1 MQIGAAPI
9 EWQTE
14 YPTVL
19 AQAKTD
25 RRIVL
30 VYFHKPN

>member
-1 MQIGAAPI
+1 MQTVATPIG
-9 EWQTE
+9 WQTD

-25 RRIVL
+25 RRTVL
-30 VYFHKPN
+30 VYFHKPQ

>member
-1 MQIGAAPI
+1 MQTVTRPI
-9 EWQTE
+9 QWQTD

-19 AQAKTD
+19 AQAKAD
-25 RRIVL
+25 KRSVL